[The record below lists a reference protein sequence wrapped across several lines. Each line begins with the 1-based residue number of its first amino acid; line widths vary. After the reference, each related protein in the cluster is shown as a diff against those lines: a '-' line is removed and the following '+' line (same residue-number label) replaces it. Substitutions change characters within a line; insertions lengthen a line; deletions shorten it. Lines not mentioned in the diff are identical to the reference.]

1 MTAHDWLTLAFG
13 VFVTMALLAIPDLLT
28 GSFFKGKKIAFKMT
42 DKEQR
47 PFLGTP
53 KTEWAPEM
61 IERFLFESGKS
72 LHILYDREQSLRV
85 ALHEIQDYSNAE
97 DAGKIAYIDIALT
110 TFMSELN
117 SSYRKFKRE
126 VEKYS

>member
-1 MTAHDWLTLAFG
+1 
-13 VFVTMALLAIPDLLT
+13 
-28 GSFFKGKKIAFKMT
+28 MT

-47 PFLGTP
+47 PLLETP

-72 LHILYDREQSLRV
+72 LHILYDREQNLRL

-97 DAGKIAYIDIALT
+97 DAEKIAYVDVALT

-126 VEKYS
+126 VEKYL

>member
-1 MTAHDWLTLAFG
+1 
-13 VFVTMALLAIPDLLT
+13 
-28 GSFFKGKKIAFKMT
+28 MT

-47 PFLGTP
+47 PLLETP

-72 LHILYDREQSLRV
+72 LQILYDREQSLLV
-85 ALHEIQDYSNAE
+85 ALHEIQGYTKTE
-97 DAGKIAYIDIALT
+97 DAEEITYVDIALT

-126 VEKYS
+126 VEKYL